1 MTCQG
6 PQDRPPQGPRD
17 VPMPPSHSGALGA
30 GQAFEAVGSS
40 AVQSAGSAVGTR
52 AGGGRWGSLGSGALE
67 GARSSGFISS
77 QESVTAPP
85 GGTLAR
91 IRSLPPPSSGVAEP
105 SSLGAG
111 FTGDPAVPGSWVSP
125 QPQCRSA
132 VSG

>member
-17 VPMPPSHSGALGA
+17 VPMPPGHSGALGA
-30 GQAFEAVGSS
+30 GQAFKAVGSS
-40 AVQSAGSAVGTR
+40 AVRGAGSAVGMW
-52 AGGGRWGSLGSGALE
+52 AGCGCWGSLGS

-77 QESVTAPP
+77 QDSVTAPP

-111 FTGDPAVPGSWVSP
+111 FAGDPAVPGSWVSP
-125 QPQCRSA
+125 QPQRRSA